1 MSNDCYNCRNIQLIM
16 NRGYLYGDGFFETIR
31 VINGQIPLINQHLER
46 IQEAIKIYKLIPTF
60 RIDEAFIYSLKSSES
75 ELIRINFFRTG
86 SGKYLAEN
94 NELAF
99 DYTSEEFSAPFFL
112 PITLD
117 LDAELEK
124 SPKQIG
130 TIGLYPEPKPNVKW
144 LTVKSLSSIYYVLAA
159 DYKKHL
165 NLDYLFIQ
173 NQDGFICE
181 ELISNILVKKG
192 EDLIL
197 AKNNGGVNGVTQRYL
212 SSNYGFQLKEKD
224 LNFDEILNSDMIY
237 SLKGST
243 GISRIK

>member
-1 MSNDCYNCRNIQLIM
+1 M

-31 VINGQIPLINQHLER
+31 IIDGQIPLINQHLER
-46 IQEAIKIYKLIPTF
+46 IEEAIEIYKFIPTF
-60 RIDEAFIYSLKSSES
+60 YIDEAFIYSLKSSEN

-86 SGKYLAEN
+86 GGKYLAEN

-99 DYTSEEFSAPFFL
+99 DYTTEKYSAPFFL

-159 DYKKHL
+159 DYKKNQ

-173 NQDGFICE
+173 NQDRHICE
-181 ELISNILVKKG
+181 ELISNILIQKG
-192 EDLIL
+192 EDLIIST
-197 AKNNGGVNGVTQRYL
+197 NNGGINGVTQRYL
-212 SSNYGFQLKEKD
+212 STNYGFQLKKEN
-224 LNFDEILNSDMIY
+224 LNFDDILNSDAIY
-237 SLKGST
+237 SMKGST